1 MNGNYYGDYSDE
13 SADAARFN
21 VAFDFI
27 LDADAEDWQ
36 PGDHLKLAF
45 SYDTGSVEGVKMY
58 ETCRLKATYTEGKM
72 DSPANW
78 AEWDCAYLD
87 NQDAFINQTDVD
99 LSVQVNPFQTGAD
112 STADTTVGS
121 EPEETDDDLGD
132 ESGQTETEGD
142 PINVGESVE
151 KSVPKPT
158 AFTIDQASTA
168 TNRGFSVGLQR
179 PFNPTDQRFSLL
191 KLTNGMNIN
200 VSYMLYSQEAG

>member
-87 NQDAFINQTDVD
+87 NQDAFIN
-99 LSVQVNPFQTGAD
+99 
-112 STADTTVGS
+112 
-121 EPEETDDDLGD
+121 
-132 ESGQTETEGD
+132 
-142 PINVGESVE
+142 
-151 KSVPKPT
+151 
-158 AFTIDQASTA
+158 
-168 TNRGFSVGLQR
+168 
-179 PFNPTDQRFSLL
+179 
-191 KLTNGMNIN
+191 
-200 VSYMLYSQEAG
+200 